1 MAMSRYKNFSKVRSS
16 QIDYFRLETFPPIS
30 ASELRNIPHT
40 TIIFKETDRLDLLAE
55 EFMGSATYWWV
66 ICLMNNLE
74 NPFSYKLLPGVRLVI
89 PNDPDVVINMKQ
101 NNRVE
106 K

>member
-1 MAMSRYKNFSKVRSS
+1 MAISRYKNFSRVRSS

-30 ASELRNIPHT
+30 AADLQNIPHT

-74 NPFSYKLLPGVRLVI
+74 NPFSYKLLPGVRLMI
-89 PNDPDVVINMKQ
+89 PNDAESAVRMIQ
-101 NNRVE
+101 NKRVE

>member
-1 MAMSRYKNFSKVRSS
+1 
-16 QIDYFRLETFPPIS
+16 
-30 ASELRNIPHT
+30 
-40 TIIFKETDRLDLLAE
+40 
-55 EFMGSATYWWV
+55 MGSATYWWV

-89 PNDPDVVINMKQ
+89 PNDPDVVINMIQ
-101 NNRVE
+101 NKRVE